1 LIQHVGIIVEADAYM
16 DTVSMIRGNIGR
28 PPLKEDDKNYFM
40 KKKITLAEM
49 GKVNTQTPI
58 PFEFILEPTVS
69 GQ

>member
-1 LIQHVGIIVEADAYM
+1 
-16 DTVSMIRGNIGR
+16 MIRGNIGR
-28 PPLKEDDKNYFM
+28 PPLKEDDKVYFM

-58 PFEFILEPTVS
+58 PFDFILEPTVS